1 MSWKK
6 WGVLYSFWLYISS
19 LLLFIVSKEETQA
32 FELLVTTRLP
42 KYSYMEPSITV
53 KHDNCN
59 IVLLQGLYSTVTLIH
74 FDVLPRT
81 NSADSYNSKLQR
93 Q

>member
-42 KYSYMEPSITV
+42 KYSYMETIN
-53 KHDNCN
+53 HC
-59 IVLLQGLYSTVTLIH
+59 
-74 FDVLPRT
+74 
-81 NSADSYNSKLQR
+81 
-93 Q
+93 